1 MKRIASMVVGAVAVA
16 GLAVVQADATPVMER
31 PLTVSA
37 QDTLGKQIF
46 QGKGTCFA
54 CHGQDAKGTALAPD
68 LTDDEWLNGDG
79 TLASV
84 SELVKTGVPSPKQFP
99 APMPPMGGAQLT
111 DAEVQA
117 VAQYVVSL
125 SPES

>member
-1 MKRIASMVVGAVAVA
+1 MVVGAVAVA